1 MKKFALALIL
11 LIVCAVTGRDLK
23 TPGEKSKQ
31 VYAEQQFRSGPDQQ
45 SALYTDGSITIKLKE
60 GVGDYQK
67 QTGQVSFGIQSLDE
81 KVSMFKVHQLEKR
94 FRYNPSKLK
103 AGMPDLSRIYMISFP
118 DVHNVISVA
127 EAFSQ
132 DPNVE
137 YAEPIPLD
145 FPDDIPNDELYH
157 LCQHLPQIM
166 APAAWD
172 IFHGED
178 GPQIVVAIIDNGV
191 DWKHTDLALNI
202 WQNLGED
209 ANGNGKTL
217 EFINGEWV
225 FDPGDLNNIDNDGN
239 GFTDDLIG
247 WDMVLNNNNPNH
259 NWGENHGTHCAGIA
273 AGVTDNIHGIS
284 SISWN
289 VKVMPLQVAQADGA
303 FVQAYN
309 GIIYAAENG
318 ADFISNSWSSP
329 VYSQA
334 NQEIMNY
341 VSQLGSVILAS
352 AGNYNSLQKRYPAS
366 YAGVLSVAAVSVD
379 DVKTSYSSYGPAVD
393 IAAPGGGSEG
403 GILSTLP
410 NNTYGLMSGTSMAC
424 PLAAGCFGLLKAYHP
439 AWSVEQ
445 LVTQILGTADNIDT
459 ITPTYANLL
468 GTGRINAYRFMSEQN
483 VQMPQKLKLEM
494 TASSYVDANGNNIN
508 EPGELVTLNLQF
520 RNYVPYVGENGVMV
534 TLGSDDPEVTIING
548 TTLVDIP
555 PDGVFS
561 INNQFV
567 FQVNQNA
574 GSHLAE
580 FTVTFDAVAEIV
592 YGAEISLSVLVAP
605 SGIFIFEGVANGR
618 NYSGTFISQVLD
630 QLDIPYVYAN
640 EYPPT
645 LMGFDHVFVSHAN
658 FGQNLD
664 LGTMFTVQHAQMFQQ
679 FLQNGGDMF
688 VDMSSMFGAMLYGG
702 YPNYAQMKA
711 LFGIANN
718 TIQMYANPLDSL
730 YGMPGSVMEGIYFT
744 QSNQTQNWYI
754 DYLSMA
760 PGAVSPF
767 YENNYGRVSAMYD
780 GTSTYGHKTFYMGY
794 VLAELVDIDA
804 IKSRNNVLLKVLDFF
819 DLLDPGYL
827 LAAFK
832 SNKQAGGA
840 PLEVQFID
848 LSLSDPNYPV
858 ISWQWDFDGD
868 GIFDSQAQNPVW
880 TYTMPGEYDVT
891 LVIAN
896 AAGSNSLTKTGM
908 IRINEGCL
916 VYEGKSGGEGYS
928 GIYIKEFLEQHTSL
942 PVTYSTSFPTSLDGY
957 EAVFLSYGN
966 YGYENTVLDSYMA
979 GLLSNYLQNGGYV
992 YLEGGDP
999 LGYDQAGNSV
1009 LLGLFGLTSA
1019 QDGSTNPVDLLE
1031 GQQNTLTN
1039 GLVFTSSSQPSFG
1052 YIDIYLPNQYGRNA
1066 FTESDYGI
1074 VAVQHA
1080 GLLNQ
1085 RTFCFSYSL
1094 ADLND
1099 GEHPH
1104 TRAELLHRI
1113 CDFFEIPPA
1122 VLKGDANCDG
1132 IVNVLDV
1139 IALVNYILGNNPQP
1153 FCFENADIDGNGSIN
1168 VLDVTA
1174 TINIIING
1182 KASPFPGLKS
1192 ASAHIYLN
1200 PDNITLQSDGT
1211 LAGLQFEIS
1220 GVKPGQLEL
1229 ILPGFEFACSEKDGK
1244 LTGLVYT
1251 LNNTPLA
1258 AGSIRLFNLT
1268 ARNARWGEVM
1278 AANLNAGAVAVIKHQ
1293 PSLATTHENM
1303 LTGIFP
1309 NPLTDQVVIRF
1320 SIENP
1325 CAVTIEVYNSLGQRA
1340 ATIVEGK
1347 FPQGVH
1353 ETTWNAAGMPQGV
1366 YLLRLKAGEETL
1378 TRKTIKF

>member
-1 MKKFALALIL
+1 MKKFTLVLIL
-11 LIVCAVTGRDLK
+11 LIACAVAGQDSK
-23 TPGEKSKQ
+23 NPGSNINRIKHNQQ
-31 VYAEQQFRSGPDQQ
+31 VLSSPERLADFYS
-45 SALYTDGSITIKLKE
+45 DGSITIKLKE

-81 KVSMFKVHQLEKR
+81 RVSLFDVYQLEKR
-94 FRYNPSKLK
+94 FRYNPTMLK
-103 AGMPDLSRIYMISFP
+103 AGMPDLSRIYMLRFP
-118 DVHNVISVA
+118 AEHNVLHVA
-127 EAFSQ
+127 EIFSQ

-145 FPDDIPNDELYH
+145 SPDDIPNDELYH

-178 GPQIVVAIIDNGV
+178 GPQVVIAIIDNGV
-191 DWKHTDLALNI
+191 DWQHSDLIMNI
-202 WQNLGED
+202 WHNLAED

-217 EFINGEWV
+217 EFINGQWV
-225 FDPGDLNNIDNDGN
+225 FDPGDLNGIDDDGN
-239 GFTDDLIG
+239 GFVDDLIG

-273 AGVTDNIHGIS
+273 AGRTNNLNGIS

-318 ADFISNSWSSP
+318 ANFISNSWSSP
-329 VYSQA
+329 AYSQA
-334 NQEIMNY
+334 NQEVMNY

-366 YAGVLSVAAVSVD
+366 YAGVLSVAAVSLD
-379 DVKTSYSSYGPAVD
+379 DVKTSYSSFGPAVD

-410 NNTYGLMSGTSMAC
+410 NNSYGLMSGTSMAC
-424 PLAAGCFGLLKAYHP
+424 PLTAGCFGLLKAYHP
-439 AWSVEQ
+439 AWTVEQ

-468 GTGRINAYRFMSEQN
+468 GTGRVNAYRFMSEQN

-494 TASSYVDANGNNIN
+494 IATSYVDANGNNIN

-520 RNYVPYVGENGVMV
+520 RNFVPYVGENGVTV
-534 TLGSDDPEVTIING
+534 TLSSDDPEVTIITG
-548 TTLVDIP
+548 TALVDIP

-561 INNQFV
+561 LNNQFV
-567 FQVNQNA
+567 FQVGENA
-574 GSHLAE
+574 TSHFAE

-605 SGIFIFEGVANGR
+605 SGIFIFEGVANEQ
-618 NYSGTFISQVLD
+618 NYSGTFIRQVLD

-640 EYPPT
+640 EYPLT
-645 LMGFDHVFVSHAN
+645 LLGFDHVFVSHAN

-711 LFGIANN
+711 LFGISNN
-718 TIQMYANPLDSL
+718 TIQMYSNPIDSL
-730 YGMPGSVMEGIYFT
+730 YGMAGSVMEGIYFT

-754 DYLSMA
+754 DHLTMA
-760 PGAVSPF
+760 PGAVAPF
-767 YENNYGRVSAMYD
+767 FESNYGRVSAMYD
-780 GTSTYGHKTFYMGY
+780 GTSTYGHKTFYMCY
-794 VLAELVDIDA
+794 ALSELVDIDA
-804 IKSRNNVLLKVLDFF
+804 TKSRNNVLLKVLDFF

-840 PLEVQFID
+840 PLEVQFTD
-848 LSLSDPNYPV
+848 LSLSDPNYSV

-880 TYTMPGEYDVT
+880 TYTQPGVYDVT
-891 LVIAN
+891 LVITN
-896 AAGSNSLTKTGM
+896 AVGSNSLTKTGM
-908 IRINEGCL
+908 IRVNEGCL
-916 VYEGKSGGEGYS
+916 VYEGKPGGEGYS

-966 YGYENTVLDSYMA
+966 YGFENTVLDSYMT
-979 GLLSNYLQNGGYV
+979 GILINYLQNGGYV

-1009 LLGLFGLTSA
+1009 LLGLFGLTST
-1019 QDGSTNPVDLLE
+1019 QDGGTNLVDLLE

-1039 GLVFTSSSQPSFG
+1039 GLVFTSSSQPSFV

-1080 GLLNQ
+1080 GLQNQ

-1113 CDFFEIPPA
+1113 CDFLEIPPT

-1174 TINIIING
+1174 TINIIISG
-1182 KASPFPGLKS
+1182 KAAPFPGLKS
-1192 ASAHIYLN
+1192 ASAHIFLN
-1200 PDNITLQSDGT
+1200 PDNISLHSDGT

-1220 GVKPGQLEL
+1220 GIKPGQLEL
-1229 ILPGFEFACSEKDGK
+1229 ALPGFEFASSVKDGK
-1244 LTGLVYT
+1244 LTGLVYA
-1251 LNNTPLA
+1251 LENTPLP
-1258 AGSIRLFNLT
+1258 AGSIRLFDLT
-1268 ARNARWGEVM
+1268 ASHARWGEVI
-1278 AANLNAGAVAVIKHQ
+1278 AANLNAQVVPVVKHQ
-1293 PSLATTHENM
+1293 PSTATTHESL
-1303 LTGIFP
+1303 LTGIFL
-1309 NPLTDQVVIRF
+1309 NPLTDQAIIRF
-1320 SIENP
+1320 VIENP
-1325 CAVTIEVYNSLGQRA
+1325 CLVTIEVYNSLGQK
-1340 ATIVEGK
+1340 ATTIIEAN
-1347 FPQGVH
+1347 FPQGAH
-1353 ETTWNAAGMPQGV
+1353 ETTWNATGMPQGI
-1366 YLLRLKAGEETL
+1366 YLLRLKAGGETL
-1378 TRKTIKF
+1378 TRKIIK